1 MYVGRIVALGRTR
14 SGANAA
20 LYRVSSRSF
29 PSRTCVE
36 QDGRLAIVPRE
47 GHEGDLR
54 KSPYIAY
61 NCLRIAGEWA
71 VSSNGSHT
79 DPIAE
84 KIAGGVPVR
93 DALVSTLL
101 ALDFEKDDYS
111 TPRIAAAVPRSGDTG
126 WLGTVR
132 ADAVVVK
139 AVPLVAGR
147 AAWLAT
153 YEADDVRDDQ
163 VFDFDAADA
172 AAAARYA
179 VDGDGFSG
187 LEKPVTSGAALAGPR
202 GFELGTHQVGQG
214 PVG

>member
-1 MYVGRIVALGRTR
+1 MYVGRIVAIGRTR
-14 SGANAA
+14 GGANAA

-36 QDGRLAIVPRE
+36 QDGRLAIIPRE
-47 GHEGDLR
+47 GHEGDLQ

-61 NCLRIAGEWA
+61 NCLRIAGDQA
-71 VSSNGSHT
+71 VASNGSHT

-84 KIAGGVPVR
+84 KIASGIPVR

-111 TPRIAAAVPRSGDTG
+111 TPRIAAVVPLAGDSG

-132 ADAVVVK
+132 SDAVVVK

-147 AAWLAT
+147 VSWLAT
-153 YEADDVRDDQ
+153 YEADDVRDEQ
-163 VFDFDAADA
+163 AFDFDADDA
-172 AAAARYA
+172 AAAARRA
-179 VDGDGFSG
+179 VDGEGFAD
-187 LEKPVTSGAALAGPR
+187 LEKPVTSGAALSLG
-202 GFELGTHQVGQG
+202 GHFELGTYLVDSGS
-214 PVG
+214 